1 MVRTGVRVVYDYLRG
16 ELTYLSGN
24 GIVIE
29 LGGVGYSIVCA
40 NPFSYQPLLHRET
53 IIYTYQYVR
62 EDAIVLYGFKTREE
76 RELFI
81 RLLSVSGIGPKNALA
96 VLASGD
102 PDEVIQAIESEDS
115 KYLTRFP
122 GIGRKTAG
130 QIILDLK
137 GKMADFSVGGHA
149 AETAAAENT
158 TLNEAADALVM
169 LGYSEKEINRVMPE
183 LKKKHLTAELYVKEA
198 LRLLTHA

>member
-1 MVRTGVRVVYDYLRG
+1 MVYDYLCG

-24 GIVIE
+24 GIVVE
-29 LGGVGYSIVCA
+29 QGGIGYSIVCA
-40 NPFSYQPLLHRET
+40 NPFSYQPLLHRKAK
-53 IIYTYQYVR
+53 IYLYQYVR
-62 EDAIVLYGFKTREE
+62 EDAIILYGFKTREE

-96 VLASGD
+96 VLASGE

-122 GIGRKTAG
+122 GIGKKTAG

-137 GKMADFSVGGHA
+137 GKMADFSVDGREH
-149 AETAAAENT
+149 AETAEGNV
-158 TLNEAADALVM
+158 TLDEAVDALKM
-169 LGYSEKEINRVMPE
+169 LGYSEKEINRVIPK
-183 LKKKHLTAELYVKEA
+183 LRKKNLTAELYVKEA